1 MVKLESYLCV
11 SSSFFRSPRKNVS
24 KNLSPV
30 SCSDE
35 TKICSQTAE
44 IQMLFQLSAKCTEW
58 MASIKKPEIL
68 KSFSKGVNLVFLKV
82 RVMKILKLFSV
93 GITGNSH
100 LG

>member
-1 MVKLESYLCV
+1 MVKLASYLCV
-11 SSSFFRSPRKNVS
+11 PSSFLRSPRKNVS

-68 KSFSKGVNLVFLKV
+68 KIVFPKALIWCFLK
-82 RVMKILKLFSV
+82 LES
-93 GITGNSH
+93 
-100 LG
+100 